1 MGKLNQTDKSLNTLR
16 VSTLSPNNNL
26 NSTTMRRTRALKNTA
41 ARGGKMLKMDDNVY
55 AMRRKVMD
63 ELYNIKRRG
72 YRIPRIEVRIVSEN
86 TDACAYAYLGQN
98 IIHFNK
104 KYINVKRFTQVVLH
118 EIVHATFGIGEVVG
132 CRLMH
137 CTEFWL
143 NDCSESEAWELFD
156 KYYGKHHLDLIKNS

>member
-72 YRIPRIEVRIVSEN
+72 YRIPRIEVRIVRPSLFIF
-86 TDACAYAYLGQN
+86 DLHKLSYLC
-98 IIHFNK
+98 
-104 KYINVKRFTQVVLH
+104 YI
-118 EIVHATFGIGEVVG
+118 
-132 CRLMH
+132 
-137 CTEFWL
+137 
-143 NDCSESEAWELFD
+143 S
-156 KYYGKHHLDLIKNS
+156 KNE